1 MLLKFIKNKKSVT
14 TGFGMIE
21 VIVVVAIIAIAF
33 TALFDVFSYYL
44 RVQFANTR
52 IVKASFLLEEGLEV
66 VRLLRDTSWSS
77 NIGNTTV
84 GTNYYL
90 YWTGS
95 AWQSTTTLQTV
106 DTLYARKIVFSNAY
120 RDGTDRLVHSG
131 GTLDSNTRGY
141 TVTVT
146 WPTNLTSSG
155 TTSRQ
160 ISSYITNMF
169 TN

>member
-1 MLLKFIKNKKSVT
+1 MLATFKKIQKRT
-14 TGFGMIE
+14 FAGFGMIE
-21 VIVVVAIIAIAF
+21 VVVAVAIIAIAF
-33 TALFDVFSYYL
+33 TALFDVYSSYL

-52 IVKASFLLEEGLEV
+52 IVKASFLLEEGIEV

-77 NIGNTTV
+77 NIGNITV
-84 GTNYYL
+84 GTNYYFN
-90 YWTGS
+90 WTGS
-95 AWQSTTTLQTV
+95 AWQTTTTLQTV
-106 DTLYARKIVFSNAY
+106 DTLYTRKVVFSNAY
-120 RDGTDRLVHSG
+120 RDGTDRLVTSG

-146 WPTNLTSSG
+146 WPTNLTGSG

-160 ISSYITNMF
+160 VSSYITNMF

>member
-1 MLLKFIKNKKSVT
+1 MMHLTQKNKRDSTK
-14 TGFGMIE
+14 GFGMIE
-21 VIVVVAIIAIAF
+21 VVVAIAIISIAF
-33 TALFDVFSYYL
+33 TALFDVYGSYL
-44 RVQFANTR
+44 GVQFANTR

-84 GTNYYL
+84 GTTYYL

-95 AWQSTTTLQTV
+95 AWQATTTAQTV
-106 DTLYARKIVFSNAY
+106 DTLYTRTLVFSNAY
-120 RDGTDRLVHSG
+120 RDSNDRIVSSG
-131 GTLDSNTRGY
+131 GTLDPNTRGY
-141 TVTVT
+141 MVTVT
-146 WPTNLTSSG
+146 WPTNTSTSA
-155 TTSRQ
+155 TTSKQ